1 MQFVK
6 LMSLFV
12 VWAFAY
18 LIEITCLYMKKDL
31 EFGGNDE

>member
-12 VWAFAY
+12 LHEFSHIQ
-18 LIEITCLYMKKDL
+18 LKLLMDEKRL
-31 EFGGNDE
+31 EFGGYDE